1 MSEETKPATSR
12 IAWVSRIA
20 GAASCCSCMLAAA
33 SAVSGGS
40 ARRSVRPGP
49 SLLQIRRG
57 AHGRSLMGCLGAK
70 GAHSWTFFRRCRIG
84 RLPESNLHLALPAA
98 APFPLGQLPAGGASA
113 PHGFLLCSRA
123 ILCTAGARGQR
134 VGDASG
140 DRLAV
145 CPPRLTCSQA
155 TRRPSSAAKW
165 RQVVV
170 RCRRG
175 EQQRRGES
183 VLSAFVACGG
193 CGAGSCPHQD
203 TNRNALRPAPLQN
216 GCSDRSQSIHSA
228 GAWELL

>member
-1 MSEETKPATSR
+1 
-12 IAWVSRIA
+12 
-20 GAASCCSCMLAAA
+20 
-33 SAVSGGS
+33 
-40 ARRSVRPGP
+40 
-49 SLLQIRRG
+49 
-57 AHGRSLMGCLGAK
+57 MGCLGAK
-70 GAHSWTFFRRCRIG
+70 RADSETFFRRCRIG
-84 RLPESNLHLALPAA
+84 RLPDSIQHRRAAGCCALTARPAA
-98 APFPLGQLPAGGASA
+98 GWQGVGASWFPAVFAGDFVHSGGA
-113 PHGFLLCSRA
+113 R
-123 ILCTAGARGQR
+123 TQR